1 MKTIAPLHRWIVALC
16 FGASL
21 AVAAAPPPNIVWIIA
36 DDMSPDTAAYGLRDV
51 KTPHLDRLAA
61 EGRRYTRAYATAPVC
76 SSSRSAFILG
86 TSQIITGLHAHDVER
101 PQPLPPP

>member
-1 MKTIAPLHRWIVALC
+1 
-16 FGASL
+16 
-21 AVAAAPPPNIVWIIA
+21 
-36 DDMSPDTAAYGLRDV
+36 MSPDTAAYGSRDV

-86 TSQIITGLHAHDVER
+86 TSQIITGLHAHDVEN
-101 PQPLPPP
+101 PQPLPAPYRHLPALLRDAGWFVTAGAAVSLGLPWSPRR